1 MLVTIRARES
11 GTYVSRVEVR
21 AVEVFCPV
29 LETNKGKVKSLH
41 VDDDEVVVTTSKY
54 REAVELFD
62 ALMREELKERDK

>member
-41 VDDDEVVVTTSKY
+41 VEDDEVVVTTSKY

-62 ALMREELKERDK
+62 TLMREELKEREK

>member
-11 GTYVSRVEVR
+11 GTYVKRVEVR

-29 LETNKGKVKSLH
+29 LETNKDKVKSLL
-41 VDDDEVVVTTSKY
+41 VEDDAVVVTTSTY

-62 ALMREELKERDK
+62 ELMREALKEREK

>member
-11 GTYVSRVEVR
+11 GTYVNRVEVR

-29 LETNKGKVKSLH
+29 LETNKDKVKSLH
-41 VDDDEVVVTTSKY
+41 VEDDEVVVTTSTY

-62 ALMREELKERDK
+62 ELMREALKEREK

>member
-29 LETNKGKVKSLH
+29 LETNKDKVKSLH
-41 VDDDEVVVTTSKY
+41 VEDDEVVVTTSTY

-62 ALMREELKERDK
+62 EMMVTEQKENEK

>member
-41 VDDDEVVVTTSKY
+41 VEDDEVVVTTSKY

>member
-41 VDDDEVVVTTSKY
+41 VEDDEVVVTTSKY
-54 REAVELFD
+54 REAAELFD

>member
-1 MLVTIRARES
+1 MLVTIRSMES

-29 LETNKGKVKSLH
+29 LETNKDKVKSLL
-41 VDDDEVVVTTSKY
+41 VEDDAVVVTTSTY

-62 ALMREELKERDK
+62 ELMREALKEREK

>member
-1 MLVTIRARES
+1 MLVTIRSMDS

-29 LETNKGKVKSLH
+29 LETNKDKVKSLH
-41 VDDDEVVVTTSKY
+41 VEDDEVVVTTSTY

-62 ALMREELKERDK
+62 EMMATEQKENEK